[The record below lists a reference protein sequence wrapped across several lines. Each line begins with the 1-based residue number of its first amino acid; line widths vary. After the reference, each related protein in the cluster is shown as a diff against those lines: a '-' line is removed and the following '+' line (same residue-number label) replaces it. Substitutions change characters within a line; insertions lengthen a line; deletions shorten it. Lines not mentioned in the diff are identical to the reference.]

1 MNTSTIEQTLLEERK
16 YWQGVAD
23 HMVESA
29 SMDVNSK
36 ITFDVAQ
43 QKTARIDRAL
53 KQIKAGTFG
62 QCEKC
67 RTQIDIDPER
77 LKTLINSD
85 CHFCAHCAKTT
96 KTRTNH
102 QPERRT
108 LRPAFRHAGYA
119 MEPA

>member
-23 HMVESA
+23 YMLESA
-29 SMDVNSK
+29 SMDENSNL
-36 ITFDVAQ
+36 TFDQAQ
-43 QKTARIDRAL
+43 KKKDSIDRAL
-53 KQIKAGTFG
+53 KRVKAGVYG
-62 QCEKC
+62 RCEKC
-67 RTQIDIDPER
+67 NAQIDPER

-96 KTRTNH
+96 KARTNH
-102 QPERRT
+102 QLERRT

-119 MEPA
+119 LGTA